1 MTTVTGFVTL
11 AGTAVAYFGL
21 PTLAARDLPVG
32 KNWWSIAF
40 SSGMFRPSQPI

>member
-1 MTTVTGFVTL
+1 MTTVAGFVTL

-40 SSGMFRPSQPI
+40 SSGKFRPSQAF